1 MPLIGFG
8 PVGKGINDA
17 RNRVREQEESQEG
30 LSNITYETSNQL
42 FPMTEET
49 SNLSYDTSNYL
60 FPRDEKTVEYVNQII
75 QIATEEQDTTS
86 FTDRLYNTFKDKDM
100 IQ

>member
-8 PVGKGINDA
+8 PVGKGINDT

-75 QIATEEQDTTS
+75 KFATEEEDVTS
-86 FTDRLYNTFKDKDM
+86 FTERLYNTFKDKDM